1 MNLPDNVL
9 YIIYKYKHQL
19 EYSDIMDELK
29 QITIRCLFNINLNI
43 ANMVY
48 LNHDKILVK
57 CIDIN
62 NLHVTSKQILN
73 TIKNI
78 N

>member
-1 MNLPDNVL
+1 
-9 YIIYKYKHQL
+9 
-19 EYSDIMDELK
+19 
-29 QITIRCLFNINLNI
+29 
-43 ANMVY
+43 MVY

-73 TIKNI
+73 TIKN
-78 N
+78 NS